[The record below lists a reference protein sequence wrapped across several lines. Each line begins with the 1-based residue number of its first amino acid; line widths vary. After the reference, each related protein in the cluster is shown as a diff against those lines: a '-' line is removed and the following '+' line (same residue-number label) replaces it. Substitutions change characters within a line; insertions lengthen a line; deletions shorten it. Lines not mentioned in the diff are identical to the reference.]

1 MDNGKHFAKDELVH
15 IICGTDVHFAQPNTA
30 SQRGSNVAEYI
41 IVTSTADVRK
51 KSLRNAMKRYMTHAY
66 VKIMDILHFPLM
78 KNSVADPYHSVFVD
92 FMELARQAVSPSVLE
107 IGSRNVR
114 DITRRNLFPN
124 CADYV
129 GFDILAGDG
138 VDTVGDVHKLSE
150 KFPGERFDFIY
161 SVSVFE
167 HLLFPWKAVLEI
179 NKVLKTG
186 GYVFLSTHPVWPA
199 HELPWDFWRFPRN
212 GFHALFNSFT
222 GFEIVSLTEGLPC
235 KVYSLV
241 DDAPTRGNCFQ
252 TMNQGVA
259 LIARKTGDYR
269 SDLLKWDIDLSDVVD
284 TMYPSS
290 PAAESDSELPKSDG

>member
-1 MDNGKHFAKDELVH
+1 MAGEL
-15 IICGTDVHFAQPNTA
+15 
-30 SQRGSNVAEYI
+30 
-41 IVTSTADVRK
+41 
-51 KSLRNAMKRYMTHAY
+51 KRYATHVY
-66 VKIMDILHFPLM
+66 TKLLDILHFPLM
-78 KNSVADPYHSVFVD
+78 KHRVADPYHNVFVE
-92 FMELARQAVSPSVLE
+92 FMALTQQAGNASILE

-114 DITRRNLFPN
+114 DITRRSLFPN

-150 KFPGERFDFIY
+150 SFPAERFDFVY

-199 HELPWDFWRFPRN
+199 HELPWDFWRFPGN
-212 GFHALFNSFT
+212 GFHALFNKFT
-222 GFEIVSLTEGLPC
+222 GFEIIALTEGLPC
-235 KVYSLV
+235 KTYSLV

-252 TMNQGVA
+252 VMNQGVA

-269 SDLLKWDIDLSDVVD
+269 SDLLKWDIDISDAVD
-284 TMYPSS
+284 TMYPSKLSAVSGSAS
-290 PAAESDSELPKSDG
+290 PNSGM